1 MGNDLARDQFSPEE
15 VAEARRYALVIEWSD
30 ENAAYL
36 AIAPDLPGVVTD
48 GRTPAEAA
56 AMGQAA
62 VIAWIKSLRKWQ
74 QPVPV
79 PTYSAMPEHLRPGVM
94 GWLPDGRHSGRY
106 QLLIEHR

>member
-1 MGNDLARDQFSPEE
+1 MPRDRFSPEE
-15 VAEARRYALVIEWSD
+15 IAEARRYALVIEWSD

-62 VIAWIKSLRKWQ
+62 VIAWLRSLRKW
-74 QPVPV
+74 
-79 PTYSAMPEHLRPGVM
+79 EHNPFLLPAIAPCLNICVRWVM
-94 GWLPDGRHSGRY
+94 GWLPGGWHSWLYRT
-106 QLLIEHR
+106 L